1 MRKFMTIALL
11 VIAAASLSA
20 AEALVPAEDNA
31 YSAMIEPF
39 QPLTARALGMGGAG
53 VAVTGSA
60 DTFFINPAALASRR
74 LEISLPSAQVTMY
87 HIYDLVDCSG
97 IAVWAEISAA
107 VLFYP
112 PGLDYPRKFFSHGDF
127 YIWISLVV
135 PEEYIVFGRIFF
147 YEIAL

>member
-74 LEISLPSAQVTMY
+74 LEISLPCGNKRLVEM
-87 HIYDLVDCSG
+87 IVLVDF
-97 IAVWAEISAA
+97 IRV
-107 VLFYP
+107 
-112 PGLDYPRKFFSHGDF
+112 
-127 YIWISLVV
+127 
-135 PEEYIVFGRIFF
+135 
-147 YEIAL
+147 